1 MLLVDEAHNLVG
13 ARQEMYSARLVK
25 EDFLAVKK
33 IVKAMERHEKRPEV
47 HYILRK
53 FEKSLE
59 AVNRVLL
66 AWKKRV
72 RRILK

>member
-1 MLLVDEAHNLVG
+1 MWERG
-13 ARQEMYSARLVK
+13 REMYSARLVK

-33 IVKAMERHEKRPEV
+33 IVKAMERHEKTPGSTL
-47 HYILRK
+47 YLRK

-72 RRILK
+72 RRI